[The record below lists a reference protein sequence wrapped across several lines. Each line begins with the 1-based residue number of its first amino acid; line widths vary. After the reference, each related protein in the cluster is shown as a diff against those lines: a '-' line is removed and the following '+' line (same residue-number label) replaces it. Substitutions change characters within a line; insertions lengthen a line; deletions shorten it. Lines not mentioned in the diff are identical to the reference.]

1 VVRAVDGVSFTLAA
15 GETLGLV
22 GESGCGK
29 SMTALS
35 VLGAVPEPG
44 RVAGGEVLFEGQD
57 LRRLSEGAMQR
68 VRGRRIAMIPQDPLS
83 ALNPAMKVGAHLTEV
98 LSVHLGMRGGA
109 ARQRAIE
116 LLDHVGI
123 PAAGERFDAY
133 PHQLSGGMRQR
144 VLIALA
150 IACRPA
156 LLIADEPTTALDA
169 TIQAQILDLLAELTR
184 AAHMA
189 LLLITHNLGIV
200 AGYCDRVAVMYAGR
214 LVETAPV
221 DALFTAPR
229 HRYTVGLLECVPRL
243 DRPGKGV
250 FHTIRG
256 APPDLSAVPPGCPFH
271 PRCAHVVAECSTV
284 RPELMPVNGAT
295 AAGGETGAAEVT
307 GKAGHLAA
315 CWNPQRDDEE
325 RARELRE
332 PRAAVAAGVTVAGA
346 AELASP

>member
-1 VVRAVDGVSFTLAA
+1 MSQDGAALLEVRDLCTQFATRRGVVRAVDGVSFSLAA

-98 LSVHLGMRGGA
+98 LGVHLGMRGGA
-109 ARQRAIE
+109 ARQRAID

-156 LLIADEPTTALDA
+156 LLI
-169 TIQAQILDLLAELTR
+169 
-184 AAHMA
+184 
-189 LLLITHNLGIV
+189 
-200 AGYCDRVAVMYAGR
+200 
-214 LVETAPV
+214 
-221 DALFTAPR
+221 
-229 HRYTVGLLECVPRL
+229 
-243 DRPGKGV
+243 
-250 FHTIRG
+250 
-256 APPDLSAVPPGCPFH
+256 
-271 PRCAHVVAECSTV
+271 
-284 RPELMPVNGAT
+284 
-295 AAGGETGAAEVT
+295 
-307 GKAGHLAA
+307 
-315 CWNPQRDDEE
+315 
-325 RARELRE
+325 
-332 PRAAVAAGVTVAGA
+332 
-346 AELASP
+346 